1 MRKTYIAPTMEIF
14 RTESEQLLTTAST
27 TTIGIVSDPNIDDPG
42 DVLSRRDSGGRFSR
56 RRRRDR
62 SYDPEFEDEE
72 EGW

>member
-14 RTESEQLLTTAST
+14 RTESEQILTTS
-27 TTIGIVSDPNIDDPG
+27 TIGIVSDPKIDNYEE
-42 DVLSRRDSGGRFSR
+42 VLSRRDYGSRFSR

-72 EGW
+72 EDW

>member
-14 RTESEQLLTTAST
+14 RTESEQLLTTST
-27 TTIGIVSDPNIDDPG
+27 TTIGIISGDGSIDSSG
-42 DVLSRRDSGGRFSR
+42 DVLSRRDSGSRFSR

-72 EGW
+72 EDW